1 MRLPPLII
9 SVHQYKTN
17 MSKNR
22 IKIPAPLVA
31 NRDEA
36 EAAMNTLALA
46 ANNRRKLIVKL
57 DAEELAVK
65 EKYAANIAACEAE
78 IKTQSD
84 ALRAWAEANPAE
96 FGKRKSLDFAAGTLG
111 FRTGTPKLKLLAR
124 WTWEKVLTAIQERA
138 FNFIRTTP
146 EVDKEAILTFYSSA
160 SDKPA
165 VEAKVLA
172 PIGVKVV
179 QDESFFVEPK
189 LTDTEVQS

>member
-1 MRLPPLII
+1 
-9 SVHQYKTN
+9 

>member
-1 MRLPPLII
+1 
-9 SVHQYKTN
+9 

-22 IKIPAPLVA
+22 IKIPTPLII
-31 NRDEA
+31 NRTEA
-36 EAAMNTLALA
+36 EATMNTLSLA
-46 ANNRRKLIVKL
+46 ANNRRKFITKL
-57 DAEELAVK
+57 DAEKLAAE
-65 EKYAANIAACEAE
+65 EKYAANIAACDAD
-78 IKTQSD
+78 IKIMSD

-96 FGKRKSLDFAAGTLG
+96 FGKRKSLDFATGTLG
-111 FRTGTPKLKLLAR
+111 FRTGTPKLKLLSR

-138 FNFIRTTP
+138 FSFIRTTP

-165 VEAKVLA
+165 VETKVLA
-172 PIGVKVV
+172 PIGVRVA

>member
-1 MRLPPLII
+1 
-9 SVHQYKTN
+9 
-17 MSKNR
+17 MSKDR
-22 IKIPAPLVA
+22 IKIETPLIA
-31 NRDEA
+31 SRIEA
-36 EAAMNTLALA
+36 EAAMNDLALT
-46 ANNRRKLIVKL
+46 ANNRRKFITKL
-57 DAEELAVK
+57 DAEKLAVEK
-65 EKYAANIAACEAE
+65 KYADGIAACDAD
-78 IKTQSD
+78 IKIQSE

-111 FRTGTPKLKLLAR
+111 FRTGTPKLKLLPR
-124 WTWEKVLTAIQERA
+124 WTWIRVLAEIQDRA

-146 EVDKEAILTFYSSA
+146 EVDKEAIITFYTSSQ
-160 SDKPA
+160 DKAA